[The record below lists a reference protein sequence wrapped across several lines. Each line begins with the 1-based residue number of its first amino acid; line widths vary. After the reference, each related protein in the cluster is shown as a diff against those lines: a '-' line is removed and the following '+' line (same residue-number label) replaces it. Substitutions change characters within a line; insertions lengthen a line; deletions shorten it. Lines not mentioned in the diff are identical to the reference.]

1 MLAVVVLEP
10 VAAVVA
16 APPRGDFLLKRE
28 AAARRAVAGDTQT
41 GFRKLTSN
49 YCVKSVERESK
60 STKLP
65 KLANKNGKSILV
77 S

>member
-41 GFRKLTSN
+41 GFRKFS
-49 YCVKSVERESK
+49 ERFQK
-60 STKLP
+60 V
-65 KLANKNGKSILV
+65 NM
-77 S
+77 